1 MKHLLSLIPGSLFF
15 SPVPKL
21 THLQV
26 GRDGGTAGRR
36 GDSLEM
42 TAQKYFCEIDFPL
55 PSYLFFPL
63 SGEGPPIP
71 LSLSLSLSPS
81 VLRGQFSFRGLY
93 CKDLF
98 PPSLSPSPWRHL
110 VERDFGV
117 RSLLCRFGRLSLGP
131 FRVNFGPDSRRRI
144 ISKKS
149 ITMSP
154 GLQNI
159 AMDARGR
166 SGGAVRTQLHENA
179 ELS

>member
-1 MKHLLSLIPGSLFF
+1 MISETSTFINTWLSVFF
-15 SPVPKL
+15 PVPKL

-26 GRDGGTAGRR
+26 GRDGRTAGRR

-71 LSLSLSLSPS
+71 LSLSPS

-98 PPSLSPSPWRHL
+98 PSLSL
-110 VERDFGV
+110 EA
-117 RSLLCRFGRLSLGP
+117 LS
-131 FRVNFGPDSRRRI
+131 
-144 ISKKS
+144 
-149 ITMSP
+149 
-154 GLQNI
+154 
-159 AMDARGR
+159 
-166 SGGAVRTQLHENA
+166 
-179 ELS
+179 